1 MGFDVEK
8 MIDVI
13 VKVRED
19 VKGLNEVEFMSLIA
33 TAIDE
38 YCAENRLD
46 TNKVWD
52 DMYTAHKDVQ
62 NALGDADYIINMW
75 GVKYEQNS

>member
-8 MIDVI
+8 MIEVI

-19 VKGLNEVEFMSLIA
+19 IKGLNQVEFMSLIA

-38 YCAENRLD
+38 YCAENGLD

-52 DMYTAHKDVQ
+52 DMYTAHKDVY
-62 NALGDADYIINMW
+62 NMLGDADYVNM
-75 GVKYEQNS
+75 

>member
-52 DMYTAHKDVQ
+52 DMYTAHKDVY
-62 NALGDADYIINMW
+62 NTLGDADYINMW